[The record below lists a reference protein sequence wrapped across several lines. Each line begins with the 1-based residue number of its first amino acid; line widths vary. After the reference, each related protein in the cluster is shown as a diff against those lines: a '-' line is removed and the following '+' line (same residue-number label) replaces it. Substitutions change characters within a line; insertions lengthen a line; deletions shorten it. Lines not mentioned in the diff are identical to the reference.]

1 MLVGHVDYLVHV
13 TWDVRLVLVT
23 GMIVFCSGIRR
34 ECDGGTAWE
43 RVEMG
48 DCPLTPPSEDIQ
60 VKLFQVG
67 VSIHW
72 TGLLD

>member
-1 MLVGHVDYLVHV
+1 MGCTTCISD
-13 TWDVRLVLVT
+13 R
-23 GMIVFCSGIRR
+23 IVFCSGIRR

-72 TGLLD
+72 TDRFATKNQFYAL